1 MESTQNEATNVA
13 QEVPS
18 QAGTEAQAG
27 VEVPKVDLGD
37 SETFSRDQ
45 VQEIVNNALKSE
57 IVGLKS
63 NNQALKDEKK
73 KAQDRIREYS
83 DLLSGLGG
91 EEGINQ
97 LQALKQ
103 KIDQDE
109 ELRLFTT
116 GDREKYNDR
125 ILNRARQDHA
135 NQIKMI
141 QETVTKFQTTD
152 RGKLISACGTGKT
165 LTGVDKDMRRLQT
178 GAGSRFDRQMD
189 VNLKG
194 LRQFPKLLKFIKFVG
209 RTGPLAALFGIGE
222 IIQMASTGTLNAKSL
237 TKIFAGL
244 IGGVAGTKLGA
255 AIGSFFPGPGT
266 LIGGLLGG
274 GIGFFAG
281 EMLAEKLANFLLGTD
296 DGEFKKAGNPR
307 AARAQA
313 AAVKRG
319 ERLAESYKKDPLSGI
334 RNQFESNRAGGSG
347 TDIIDPIGNPTSTV
361 ISGSYNTTNN
371 YSNASSYNIDN
382 SSAFDKRDSLGAQLS
397 Y

>member
-1 MESTQNEATNVA
+1 MESTQNETTNVA

-37 SETFSRDQ
+37 SDTFSRDQ

-141 QETVTKFQTTD
+141 QEERDKWKSQTESFEKKYQLREIEKSIMDGCAESGVNPRYYKAMSAQVRDDIVFDNETD
-152 RGKLISACGTGKT
+152 RVIVKDTDGSLRYGKDGQPMQVGELIDTLREEQPELFMQSTGGGAVGST
-165 LTGVDKDMRRLQT
+165 GSVRRYTGVSNDE
-178 GAGSRFDRQMD
+178 
-189 VNLKG
+189 
-194 LRQFPKLLKFIKFVG
+194 IKSMSVG
-209 RTGPLAALFGIGE
+209 
-222 IIQMASTGTLNAKSL
+222 
-237 TKIFAGL
+237 
-244 IGGVAGTKLGA
+244 
-255 AIGSFFPGPGT
+255 
-266 LIGGLLGG
+266 
-274 GIGFFAG
+274 
-281 EMLAEKLANFLLGTD
+281 D
-296 DGEFKKAGNPR
+296 
-307 AARAQA
+307 
-313 AAVKRG
+313 
-319 ERLAESYKKDPLSGI
+319 YKKLREQGVI
-334 RNQFESNRAGGSG
+334 R
-347 TDIIDPIGNPTSTV
+347 
-361 ISGSYNTTNN
+361 
-371 YSNASSYNIDN
+371 
-382 SSAFDKRDSLGAQLS
+382 
-397 Y
+397 

>member
-37 SETFSRDQ
+37 SDTFSRDQ

-135 NQIKMI
+135 NQIKMV
-141 QETVTKFQTTD
+141 QEERDKWKTQTETFEKKYQLREIEKSIMDGCAESGVNPRYYKAMSAQVRDDIVFDHETD
-152 RGKLISACGTGKT
+152 RVIVKDNDGSLRYGKDGQPMQVGELIDTLREEQPELFMQSTGGGAVGST
-165 LTGVDKDMRRLQT
+165 GSVRRYTGVSNDE
-178 GAGSRFDRQMD
+178 
-189 VNLKG
+189 
-194 LRQFPKLLKFIKFVG
+194 IKSMSVG
-209 RTGPLAALFGIGE
+209 
-222 IIQMASTGTLNAKSL
+222 
-237 TKIFAGL
+237 
-244 IGGVAGTKLGA
+244 
-255 AIGSFFPGPGT
+255 
-266 LIGGLLGG
+266 
-274 GIGFFAG
+274 
-281 EMLAEKLANFLLGTD
+281 D
-296 DGEFKKAGNPR
+296 
-307 AARAQA
+307 
-313 AAVKRG
+313 
-319 ERLAESYKKDPLSGI
+319 YKKLREQGVI
-334 RNQFESNRAGGSG
+334 R
-347 TDIIDPIGNPTSTV
+347 
-361 ISGSYNTTNN
+361 
-371 YSNASSYNIDN
+371 
-382 SSAFDKRDSLGAQLS
+382 
-397 Y
+397 

>member
-13 QEVPS
+13 QEVS
-18 QAGTEAQAG
+18 GQAGTEAQAG

-37 SETFSRDQ
+37 SDTFSRDQ

-135 NQIKMI
+135 NQIKMV
-141 QETVTKFQTTD
+141 QEERDKWKTQTETFEKKYQLREIEKSIMDGCAESGVNPRYYKAMSAQVRDDIVFDHETD
-152 RGKLISACGTGKT
+152 RVIVKDNDGSLRYGKDGQPMQVGELIDTLREEQPELFMQSTGGGAVGST
-165 LTGVDKDMRRLQT
+165 GSVRRYTGVSNDE
-178 GAGSRFDRQMD
+178 
-189 VNLKG
+189 
-194 LRQFPKLLKFIKFVG
+194 IKSMSVG
-209 RTGPLAALFGIGE
+209 
-222 IIQMASTGTLNAKSL
+222 
-237 TKIFAGL
+237 
-244 IGGVAGTKLGA
+244 
-255 AIGSFFPGPGT
+255 
-266 LIGGLLGG
+266 
-274 GIGFFAG
+274 
-281 EMLAEKLANFLLGTD
+281 D
-296 DGEFKKAGNPR
+296 
-307 AARAQA
+307 
-313 AAVKRG
+313 
-319 ERLAESYKKDPLSGI
+319 YKKLREQGVI
-334 RNQFESNRAGGSG
+334 R
-347 TDIIDPIGNPTSTV
+347 
-361 ISGSYNTTNN
+361 
-371 YSNASSYNIDN
+371 
-382 SSAFDKRDSLGAQLS
+382 
-397 Y
+397 